1 MKYLRVA
8 ILGLLMAVPS
18 FVFSQN
24 VKFEPAEPAAGSSV
38 KFSYD
43 PKGTKL
49 EGKTDIV
56 CNAYSFTA
64 TTPKSA
70 TVKLV
75 KDGARYFAE
84 VPSADSVTL
93 LALAFSSGDVKDDK
107 TNGYYVKLS
116 NRGNIPA
123 EAYVSEAYV
132 LDFFGQYYIG
142 IKSDPAKALSCYQ
155 KAFELKPSLKNNHIY
170 AYLRVGMVV
179 DPVAGAKRVDE
190 HLSQLSALK
199 SPSEKDMMVT
209 ASLFRLLKQ
218 NAKADSISKAIV
230 EHFPIGEAAFAGQLA
245 GLQKQTDPEILEQG
259 LDELVRK
266 FKLDL
271 SQKASESKIASIY
284 NALAISYGQQKNW
297 KKVDFYAGKIT
308 DKVRLASVYNTIA
321 WPLAELNQETQAAS
335 ALSKKSLALIEAA
348 KADEHPVYTTRE
360 QYLENLDRSYL
371 MYADT
376 YALLLH
382 NQGND
387 KEAVKY
393 QEMALDFSDNPG
405 LERYVMYLDLSGSK
419 DKAFSEAERIIKEGK
434 GTEALKAR
442 FKTLYESKKLAEPF
456 ESYLSKIEQS
466 LIEKE
471 KKEWIG
477 KMTNEPAPSF
487 SLINRKGETV
497 SLASLKGKVIVLD
510 YWATWCGPCVASFP
524 GMQKAVNKYAADP
537 NVVFLFVNT
546 WQREANREEVVNKFF
561 AENKYEFNVLYD
573 TRNKDNP
580 EVFDV
585 ITAYKVKGIPTK
597 FIIDKQGKIRFT
609 VVGHSSEK
617 DVVKEMDLLI
627 SLASSEQSK

>member
-1 MKYLRVA
+1 
-8 ILGLLMAVPS
+8 
-18 FVFSQN
+18 
-24 VKFEPAEPAAGSSV
+24 
-38 KFSYD
+38 
-43 PKGTKL
+43 
-49 EGKTDIV
+49 
-56 CNAYSFTA
+56 
-64 TTPKSA
+64 
-70 TVKLV
+70 
-75 KDGARYFAE
+75 
-84 VPSADSVTL
+84 
-93 LALAFSSGDVKDDK
+93 
-107 TNGYYVKLS
+107 
-116 NRGNIPA
+116 
-123 EAYVSEAYV
+123 
-132 LDFFGQYYIG
+132 
-142 IKSDPAKALSCYQ
+142 
-155 KAFELKPSLKNNHIY
+155 
-170 AYLRVGMVV
+170 
-179 DPVAGAKRVDE
+179 DE

-218 NAKADSISKAIV
+218 NAKADSISKAIL
-230 EHFPIGEAAFAGQLA
+230 EHFPIGETAFAGQLA

-259 LDELVRK
+259 LNDLVTK

-284 NALAISYGQQKNW
+284 NVLAISYGQQKNW

-348 KADEHPVYTTRE
+348 KADEHPFYTTRE

-393 QEMALDFSDNPG
+393 QEMALDFSDNAG

-442 FKTLYESKKLAEPF
+442 FKTLYESKKLAVPF
-456 ESYLSKIEQS
+456 ESYLAKIEQS

-487 SLINRKGETV
+487 SLVNRKGETV

-524 GMQKAVNKYAADP
+524 GMQKAVTKYAADP

-585 ITAYKVKGIPTK
+585 IAAYKVKGIPTK